1 MNENTYEQ
9 KQEAVHICSE
19 CGATLTLDEAHE
31 FEGHIYCEDCLDDLT
46 VLCDCCSTRILRDNA
61 EGDSHH
67 TLCPR
72 CYEDRYTT
80 CEDCGCLIPN
90 DNAYYD
96 DDSDYPYCE
105 SCFQKL
111 KERPIHSYNY
121 KPEPIFYGSENDL
134 YMGVELEIDKGGELD
149 ENAEKLLDIANNSRD
164 RLYCKHD
171 GSLHDGFEIV
181 SHPMTLEYHMSK
193 MNWKE
198 VFEKALEMHYAS
210 HNTSTCGFHIHCS
223 RYAFG
228 EDSYTQDAAI
238 GRVVFFVEKHWNE
251 LVRFSRRHADALERW
266 AARYAT
272 ISPTTKETFKK
283 AKDKRMGRY
292 VAVNLENYETIEFR
306 LFRGTLR
313 YETFIATLQLVSEI
327 CNAAISMSDKE
338 MENLSWSDFVL
349 RIDKENRSELISY
362 LKLKQLYVND
372 PVCEL
377 SDESEGVLDRRAI
390 GRRHFPRGNRGIH
403 L

>member
-9 KQEAVHICSE
+9 NQEVTTEVTQEAVYICSE
-19 CGATLTLDEAHE
+19 CGAKLTADEAHE
-31 FEGHIYCEDCLDDLT
+31 FEGQIYCEDCLDDLT
-46 VLCDCCSTRILRDNA
+46 VLCDCCSTRIRRDDA
-61 EGDSHH
+61 EGNDSLI
-67 TLCPR
+67 LCTR

-80 CEDCGCLIPN
+80 CDECGCLIPTN
-90 DNAYYD
+90 DAYYD

-105 SCFQKL
+105 SCYQKL
-111 KERPIHSYNY
+111 KERPIHAYGY
-121 KPEPIFYGSENDL
+121 KPDPIFYGSENDL
-134 YMGVELEIDKGGELD
+134 YMGVELEIDRGGELD
-149 ENAEKLLDIANNSRD
+149 ENAERLIDIANCSKNHI
-164 RLYCKHD
+164 YCKHD
-171 GSLHDGFEIV
+171 GSLSDGFEIV

-210 HNTSTCGFHIHCS
+210 HNTATCGFHIHCS

-228 EDSYTQDAAI
+228 EDSYVQDAAI

-283 AKDKRMGRY
+283 AKDKHMGRY

-327 CNAAISMSDKE
+327 CNAAIALTDKE
-338 MENLSWSDFVL
+338 MESLSWSDFVL
-349 RIDKENRSELISY
+349 RIDKESRAELISY
-362 LKLKQLYVND
+362 LKLKQLYVNES
-372 PVCEL
+372 VCEIAE
-377 SDESEGVLDRRAI
+377 ESEGE
-390 GRRHFPRGNRGIH
+390 
-403 L
+403 

>member
-9 KQEAVHICSE
+9 NQESTTEVTQEAIHVCSE
-19 CGATLTLDEAHE
+19 CGAKLIASEAHE

-46 VLCDCCSTRILRDNA
+46 VLCDCCSTRIRRDDA
-61 EGDSHH
+61 EGNDSLI
-67 TLCPR
+67 LCTR

-96 DDSDYPYCE
+96 DDSDYPYCA

-149 ENAEKLLDIANNSRD
+149 ENAEKLLDVANFSRD
-164 RLYCKHD
+164 HIYCKHD
-171 GSLHDGFEIV
+171 GSIHDGFEIV
-181 SHPMTLEYHMSK
+181 SHPMTLEYHTSK

-198 VFEKALEMHYAS
+198 VFEKALEMRYAS
-210 HNTSTCGFHIHCS
+210 HNTSTCGFHVHCS

-327 CNAAISMSDKE
+327 CNTAIALTDKE

-349 RIDKENRSELISY
+349 RIDKENRSELINY
-362 LKLKQLYVND
+362 LKLKQLYVNE
-372 PVCEL
+372 PVCEIT
-377 SDESEGVLDRRAI
+377 DESEGV
-390 GRRHFPRGNRGIH
+390 
-403 L
+403 